1 MCNNIYESVK
11 IFEEEM
17 IDMRKF
23 VAFICATIL
32 VMAMS
37 ITAFAG
43 GVPNPS
49 VSATP
54 VPDSGSTGNVP
65 LSPST
70 GEPMMIMC
78 AVGAVVVGTAGVVIT
93 RKKEA

>member
-1 MCNNIYESVK
+1 
-11 IFEEEM
+11 M
-17 IDMRKF
+17 INMKKLI
-23 VAFICATIL
+23 AFICATML
-32 VMAMS
+32 MMAMS

-49 VSATP
+49 VSAKP
-54 VPDSGSTGNVP
+54 VPDSGSTEKVP
-65 LSPST
+65 VSPST